1 MSQILT
7 CSCGAKL
14 RVPADAGR
22 ALRCPRCKTAIA
34 VPVEAPVRAAPPLR
48 DPAAL
53 RHPGT
58 VRDAAPAAAT
68 VASGAVCPICQTG
81 IAATEQ
87 AVTCPACD
95 QVHHHE
101 CWSEI
106 GGCGTYGCERAPALE
121 KTDAEPARR
130 SAWGDT
136 KDCPACGETIK
147 ATALRC
153 RYCKTQFDTVDPLT
167 ARDLR
172 RRARR
177 QDEFRSLQKTTVAVF
192 ILSVVGLLTPIMI
205 FAAPLVVLPR
215 RKKLLKA
222 GPIYAV
228 LGFAAIGLSVLW
240 AVLWVALLAAD

>member
-1 MSQILT
+1 MSQIIT

-14 RVPADAGR
+14 RVPADASR

-34 VPVEAPVRAAPPLR
+34 LPAEAPVRAAPPLR
-48 DPAAL
+48 DAAAL
-53 RHPGT
+53 R
-58 VRDAAPAAAT
+58 DAGSVDNPAPAAAT
-68 VASGAVCPICQTG
+68 VAAGAVCPICQTG

-192 ILSVVGLLTPIMI
+192 ILSVIGLLTPIMI
-205 FAAPLVVLPR
+205 FVAPLVVLPR
-215 RKKLLKA
+215 RKKLVKA

-240 AVLWVALLAAD
+240 AVLWIGLLVAE

>member
-1 MSQILT
+1 
-7 CSCGAKL
+7 
-14 RVPADAGR
+14 VP
-22 ALRCPRCKTAIA
+22 T
-34 VPVEAPVRAAPPLR
+34 
-48 DPAAL
+48 
-53 RHPGT
+53 
-58 VRDAAPAAAT
+58 T
-68 VASGAVCPICQTG
+68 VAAGAVCPICQTE

-106 GGCGTYGCERAPALE
+106 GGCGTYGCERAPALD
-121 KTDAEPARR
+121 KTDTEPARR

-192 ILSVVGLLTPIMI
+192 ILSVIGLLTPIMI
-205 FAAPLVVLPR
+205 FVAPLVVLPR
-215 RKKLLKA
+215 RKKLVKA
-222 GPIYAV
+222 GPIYAD
-228 LGFAAIGLSVLW
+228 LGFAAVGLTVLW
-240 AVLWVALLAAD
+240 AVLWVGLLVAD